1 MYKRQELSGALK
13 NVIALGVGI
22 STGLG
27 YGDNARAALITRGI
41 AEICLLYTSR
51 CV

>member
-1 MYKRQELSGALK
+1 MCIRDSVYTNEDIKGVELSGAMK

-27 YGDNARAALITRGI
+27 YG
-41 AEICLLYTSR
+41 CLLYTSR